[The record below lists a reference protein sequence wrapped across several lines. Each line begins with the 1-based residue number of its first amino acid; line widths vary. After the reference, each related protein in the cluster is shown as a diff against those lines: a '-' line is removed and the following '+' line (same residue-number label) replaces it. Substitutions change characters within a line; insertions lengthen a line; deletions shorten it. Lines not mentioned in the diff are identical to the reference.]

1 MKVLAIKDLLSK
13 IGQTVW
19 VEKKAGELPVCSCE
33 VVFDVA
39 GLAFGV
45 AKTCLVTGS
54 MQADS
59 FLPLHEMNVSWRP
72 WDEQPTEEA
81 MISTPW
87 VFDEEMHDWINQVR
101 FTVYREGTNDE
112 TDPAPEPDAKDE
124 VDEETKLKP
133 KYLAY
138 YTWYKN
144 GLDDML
150 RRVETIQG
158 DIEGIKGTDTLS
170 TIRAEIEKQL
180 MAQIK
185 YALTCDVEDMK
196 REALSLLLDTQADD
210 DGDLLG
216 D

>member
-1 MKVLAIKDLLSK
+1 MKVLTMRDLLCK

-19 VEKKAGELPVCSCE
+19 VEKKNGGMPVCSCE
-33 VVFDVA
+33 VIFDVA
-39 GLAFGV
+39 GLAFGIS
-45 AKTCLVTGS
+45 KTCMVTGN
-54 MQADS
+54 METDA
-59 FLPLHEMNVSWRP
+59 FLPLHEMNMSWRP
-72 WDEQPTEEA
+72 WDEQPTEQA
-81 MISTPW
+81 MANTPW
-87 VFDEEMHDWINQVR
+87 VWDKEMKNWIDKVR
-101 FTVYREGTNDE
+101 FTLDSQESSDTPEAEPN
-112 TDPAPEPDAKDE
+112 EPDDA
-124 VDEETKLKP
+124 DEETALKP

-138 YTWYKN
+138 FTWYKN

-150 RRVETIQG
+150 RRIETIQS

-210 DGDLLG
+210 DDT
-216 D
+216 